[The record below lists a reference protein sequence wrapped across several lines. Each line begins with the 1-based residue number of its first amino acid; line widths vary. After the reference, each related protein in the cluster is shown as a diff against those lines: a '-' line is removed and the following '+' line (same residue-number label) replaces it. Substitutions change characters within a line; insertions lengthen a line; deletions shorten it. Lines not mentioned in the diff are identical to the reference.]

1 MNTYSVEFTLAMIAI
16 GTIGLSISIY
26 FGSRF
31 LHTFNTR
38 QTPILLHLSDRRSGT
53 ITNPA
58 IRRRSGA
65 KPGIICSLPIHQQGP
80 RHEAIPSMFR
90 EQKS

>member
-1 MNTYSVEFTLAMIAI
+1 MNIYSVEFTLTMIAL
-16 GTIGLSISIY
+16 GTVGLSISIY
-26 FGSRF
+26 IGSR
-31 LHTFNTR
+31 LLRTLNTKA
-38 QTPILLHLSDRRSGT
+38 TPVALHLSDRRSG
-53 ITNPA
+53 IISPA
-58 IRRRSGA
+58 ARRRSEV